1 MAKAKEVFIGAIDQ
15 GTTSTRFI
23 IYDHQAR
30 PIGSHQVEFTQ
41 FYPEAGWVE
50 HEPME
55 ILESVRVCMAKAL
68 DKATADGHNVD
79 SGLKAIGLTNQRET
93 TVLWSKSTGCPLY
106 NAIVW
111 MDAQQTLET
120 HIRVSIFEAKMA
132 KAKEVFIG
140 AIDQGTTS
148 TRFIIYDHQAR
159 PIGSHQVEFT
169 QFYPEAGWVE
179 HEPME
184 ILESVRVCMAKALD
198 KATADGHNVD
208 SGLKAIGLTNQ
219 RETTVLWSKSTGC
232 PLYNAI
238 VWMDARTSSVCR
250 KLEKELPGGKT
261 HFLDAVGLPISTYFS
276 AVKLLWMMENVD
288 AVKEAIKKGDALFGT
303 IDTWLIW
310 NLTGGVNGGLHVTD
324 VSNASRTMLMN
335 LKTLDWDK
343 PTLETLGIPAEI
355 LPKIVSNSEIIGK
368 IGKGWPITGIP
379 ISGCLGD
386 QHAAMLGQAC
396 KKGEAKSTYGTGAF
410 ILMNTGEE
418 VVKSKHGLL
427 STLAFKLGP
436 KAPTNYALEDSLG
449 IISSASEIEELALQV
464 NSTGG
469 VYFVP
474 AFNGLFAPW
483 WRDDA
488 RGVCIGITRFTSK
501 AHIARAV
508 LESMCF
514 QVKDVLDS
522 MQKDAVEKGVIKD
535 AKSEFLL
542 RVDGGA
548 TVNNLL
554 MQIQADLLGSPVIRP
569 ADIETTAL
577 GAAFAAGL
585 AIGVFKEEE
594 IFASGERTKT
604 STTFKPVLNEE
615 FRKKKAESWCRAVER
630 TFNLADLSL

>member
-1 MAKAKEVFIGAIDQ
+1 MSKEEVFIGSVDQ

-23 IYDHQAR
+23 IYDKSAR

-50 HEPME
+50 HDPME
-55 ILESVRVCMAKAL
+55 ILESVRVCIAKAL

-93 TVLWSKSTGCPLY
+93 TL
-106 NAIVW
+106 
-111 MDAQQTLET
+111 
-120 HIRVSIFEAKMA
+120 
-132 KAKEVFIG
+132 
-140 AIDQGTTS
+140 
-148 TRFIIYDHQAR
+148 
-159 PIGSHQVEFT
+159 
-169 QFYPEAGWVE
+169 
-179 HEPME
+179 
-184 ILESVRVCMAKALD
+184 
-198 KATADGHNVD
+198 
-208 SGLKAIGLTNQ
+208 
-219 RETTVLWSKSTGC
+219 LWSKSTGC

-250 KLEKELPGGKT
+250 KLEKELPGGRT
-261 HFLDAVGLPISTYFS
+261 HFVESCGLPISTYFS
-276 AVKLLWMMENVD
+276 AVKLLWLMENVD
-288 AVKEAIKKGDALFGT
+288 AVKAAIKEGDALFGT

-324 VSNASRTMLMN
+324 VSNASRTMLMD

-343 PTLETLGIPAEI
+343 TTLQTLGIPAEI
-355 LPKIVSNSEIIGK
+355 LPKIISNSEVIGK
-368 IGKGWPITGIP
+368 IGKGWPIAGVP
-379 ISGCLGD
+379 IAGCLGD
-386 QHAAMLGQAC
+386 QHAAMVGQAC
-396 KKGEAKSTYGTGAF
+396 RKGEAKSTYGTGAF
-410 ILMNTGEE
+410 ILLNTGDEM
-418 VVKSKHGLL
+418 VRSNHGLL

-436 KAPTNYALEDSLG
+436 KAPTNYALEGSIAIAGAAVQWLRDSLG
-449 IISSASEIEELALQV
+449 IISTASEIESLALQV
-464 NSTGG
+464 DSTGG

-522 MQKDAVEKGVIKD
+522 MHKDAGEKGEVKNE
-535 AKSEFLL
+535 KGEFLL

-554 MQIQADLLGSPVIRP
+554 MQIQADLLGSPVLRP

-577 GAAFAAGL
+577 GAAYAAGL
-585 AIGVFKEEE
+585 AVGVWKEDE
-594 IFASGERTKT
+594 IFASREKVKT
-604 STTFKPVLNEE
+604 ATIFRPVLSEE
-615 FRKKKAESWCRAVER
+615 LRKKKVDSWCKAVER
-630 TFNLADLSL
+630 TFDLADLSI